1 MKKFVLLLSLL
12 PTTIAI
18 AQAPGTVQWDASTQ
32 PVPGHDGVVIANVT
46 AKIEKG
52 WHIYAQTQ
60 SSGGPI
66 PLRVS
71 IESGAPYE
79 LAGAITA
86 TKPLTRHDS
95 SFDLDTQFYTESF
108 FLKIPVKATAGAQ
121 PDVPLAVRF
130 QMCSDTTCMPSRTVH
145 LLATKKSPSI

>member
-12 PTTIAI
+12 PVATVL
-18 AQAPGTVQWDASTQ
+18 AQTPGTVQWDASAQ
-32 PVPGHDGVVIANVT
+32 PAPGRDGVVIANVT

-52 WHIYAQTQ
+52 WHVYAQTQ
-60 SSGGPI
+60 SPGGPI
-66 PLRVS
+66 PLRVA

-86 TKPLTRHDS
+86 TKPLTHHDS

-108 FLKIPVKATAGAQ
+108 FLKVPVKATAGAQ
-121 PDVPLAVRF
+121 PGIPLTVRF
-130 QMCSDTTCMPSRTVH
+130 QMCSDTTCMPSKTVH
-145 LLATKKSPSI
+145 LLATQKSPTA